1 MCYQSLLDCQNLRLL
16 IRRLTAVD
24 SYIDYL
30 YHANNLYKYPQQIIL
45 IVFLKSSGRKREA
58 INPAEFNHYT
68 ESEPV
73 VNVYFQKQI

>member
-45 IVFLKSSGRKREA
+45 IVF
-58 INPAEFNHYT
+58 
-68 ESEPV
+68 
-73 VNVYFQKQI
+73 